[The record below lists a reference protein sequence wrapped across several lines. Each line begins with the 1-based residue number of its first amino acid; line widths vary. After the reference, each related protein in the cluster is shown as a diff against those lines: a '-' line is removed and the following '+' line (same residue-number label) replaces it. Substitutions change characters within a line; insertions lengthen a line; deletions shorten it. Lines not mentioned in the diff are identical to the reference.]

1 MPALTPAQEEAY
13 AYVRPNDLWCI
24 AVILEHAMLPETLRF
39 IDGLEEDVTLPPDTV
54 GSPAVLFKATSFSF
68 KAPAAAAKE
77 GPGEGEL
84 QIDGVSAEIY
94 DAARWAGVDGLPVE
108 VTILVYRFPLT
119 NDVPNFSV
127 GGPEQ
132 EYNGLRIEKIS
143 LSATSAS
150 ATLKV
155 RDWGTT
161 NFPRMTF
168 SRELYPA
175 LHG

>member
-13 AYVRPNDLWCI
+13 AYVRPSDLWLI
-24 AVILEHAMLPETLRF
+24 GVILEHEMLPAPLRF
-39 IDGLEEDVTLPPDTV
+39 VDGVDEDTTLVPKNGETP
-54 GSPAVLFKATSFSF
+54 VLFKATAFSF
-68 KAPAAAAKE
+68 KAPAAAVKE

-84 QIDGVSAEIY
+84 QVDGVSGDLR
-94 DAARWAGVDGLPVE
+94 DAARWAGVNGLPVE
-108 VTILVYRFPLT
+108 CTILIWRIRM
-119 NDVPNFSV
+119 V
-127 GGPEQ
+127 GGAPDFIISPHQRYE
-132 EYNGLRIEKIS
+132 GLRIEKINVI
-143 LSATSAS
+143 ATSAS

-161 NFPRMTF
+161 NFPRMLF